1 MVAVER
7 YKKNEIRLG
16 KAAELAGV
24 TSNDMIDVLAEGA
37 QLKKQSGS
45 GRLSEE
51 IREFAE
57 GFRVSISVTRGGTLT
72 PVVACA

>member
-37 QLKKQSGS
+37 QCKK
-45 GRLSEE
+45 
-51 IREFAE
+51 
-57 GFRVSISVTRGGTLT
+57 
-72 PVVACA
+72 